1 MSESGEGFVSRTAL
15 LVRDLPLD
23 ERPRERLLQ
32 NGSASLSDSELLSI
46 LIRSGRPGA
55 SSIDVARELL
65 GHFGGPVGL
74 TGLVPEEFLRPGIGP
89 AKAATLLA
97 ALELARRWSRAEL
110 PDRHPMNAPGAI
122 ARYLALRYGTTQQE
136 IMGALYLNGRNRL
149 IAERE
154 IFRGTLSRAAVEPRG
169 ILKHGLLRNAAGI
182 VVFHT
187 HPSGDPSP
195 SAEDIAFTRRLAEAG
210 ETVGVRLVD
219 HLIVGS
225 GGRWVSLRR
234 NGAF

>member
-1 MSESGEGFVSRTAL
+1 MSEPGEGSVSRTAL
-15 LVRDLPLD
+15 LVRDLPID

-65 GHFGGPVGL
+65 GHFGGLVGL
-74 TGLVPEEFLRPGIGP
+74 TGLVPEELLRPGIGP
-89 AKAATLLA
+89 AKAATVLA
-97 ALELARRWSRAEL
+97 AFELARRWSRAEL
-110 PDRHPMNAPGAI
+110 PDRQPMNAPGAI
-122 ARYLALRYGTTQQE
+122 ARYLDLRYGTTHQE
-136 IMGALYLNGRNRL
+136 IMGALYLDGRNRL
-149 IAERE
+149 IAEQD
-154 IFRGTLSRAAVEPRG
+154 IFRGTLNRAAVEPRG
-169 ILKHGLLRNAAGI
+169 ILKHGLLRDSAGI

-234 NGAF
+234 NGTL